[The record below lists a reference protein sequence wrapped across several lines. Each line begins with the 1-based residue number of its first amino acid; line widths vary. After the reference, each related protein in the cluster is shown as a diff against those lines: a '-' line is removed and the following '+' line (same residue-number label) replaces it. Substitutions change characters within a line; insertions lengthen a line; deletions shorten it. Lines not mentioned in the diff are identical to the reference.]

1 MTMSIFWWV
10 KSGMI
15 IPMETLNS
23 LAATP
28 CVPEMFGNMTIQEIH
43 YFIDNFE
50 GEAWGGCKNKKEKI
64 EVAIQVFWS
73 WATQALAA
81 YIGLASAE
89 HAMCI
94 SCLWQ
99 IHGRKLSS

>member
-1 MTMSIFWWV
+1 
-10 KSGMI
+10 MI

-23 LAATP
+23 LTATP

-64 EVAIQVFWS
+64 EVAIQVFGRGQHKHWP
-73 WATQALAA
+73 AFF
-81 YIGLASAE
+81 SAWPAQSMPCVSAVCGKFMGGSYLLE
-89 HAMCI
+89 SNQEETAV
-94 SCLWQ
+94 
-99 IHGRKLSS
+99 